1 MRALHLIGMR
11 TATGG
16 RLRFHPPDDTP
27 LVLPSWL
34 RKSDREILL
43 AFYQQV
49 LGDENALPRVE
60 VDWNLSLGNAN
71 RTYLRNLRDRHGS
84 AEHFLVVKV
93 RRPGVD
99 LLEVQAEPV
108 IQSFQNVAIAC
119 NAPAEGEH
127 LGRLNALVQLVAE
140 TAQETYDALSDELSL
155 RADGPAMLE
164 ALVRTLLNPI
174 LVAESYNALIDVQ
187 AEGVVLEGQRE
198 AVYRRI
204 LGKVVQRLP
213 EPELTT
219 LAAVIVRGPDA
230 LGSLPPHAA
239 EVVDA
244 LRRRMLLRDGKPTR
258 WARLLRDEG
267 LTDVVRDR
275 LREIVAP
282 AVRDHSA
289 AREVLAWFADPSK
302 VPQEPAEAEEAGVA
316 SMRPFLALARALVH
330 AQTQQLALAHLASAA
345 EMILTGRLDQARDD
359 LAFVEREL
367 DVTAADDE
375 TRAMFVVLLGLF
387 HNAEGR
393 QTEALHHLREAW
405 SRPGAHR
412 FLRRLAEPLRQLGLS
427 TESEVFEAEAAK
439 LEASLPS
446 TGSSPPQEPASTTQN
461 PTPDIAAK
469 P

>member
-1 MRALHLIGMR
+1 M
-11 TATGG
+11 
-16 RLRFHPPDDTP
+16 
-27 LVLPSWL
+27 
-34 RKSDREILL
+34 
-43 AFYQQV
+43 

-187 AEGVVLEGQRE
+187 AEGVVPERQRE

-204 LGKVVQRLP
+204 LGKVVRRLP
-213 EPELTT
+213 EPEITA
-219 LAAVIVRGPDA
+219 LAATILRGPDA
-230 LGSLPPHAA
+230 LGSLPPHTA
-239 EVVDA
+239 EVVDV
-244 LRRRMLLRDGKPTR
+244 LRRRMLVRDGKPTR
-258 WARLLRDEG
+258 WAKLLRDEG
-267 LTDVVRDR
+267 LSDVVRER

-282 AVRDHSA
+282 AARDHSA
-289 AREVLAWFADPSK
+289 AREALAWFNTPTEA
-302 VPQEPAEAEEAGVA
+302 PQEAVETKEAGVA
-316 SMRPFLALARALVH
+316 SRQAIIAQVRALIH
-330 AQTQQLALAHLASAA
+330 AQTKQLTLVRLVSAA
-345 EMILTGRLDQARDD
+345 GMIATGQLDQARDD
-359 LAFVEREL
+359 LASVEREL
-367 DVTAADDE
+367 EASDADDE
-375 TRAMFVVLLGLF
+375 TRAMFAILLGLF

-393 QTEALHHLREAW
+393 RTEALHSLRDAW
-405 SRPGAHR
+405 SRPATSG
-412 FLRRLAEPLRQLGLS
+412 FLRIFAETMRQSGHS
-427 TESEVFEAEAAK
+427 AEAEEFEAEATK

-446 TGSSPPQEPASTTQN
+446 TGSSPSPEAASTMQN
-461 PTPDIAAK
+461 PPPTAANK